1 MSDAAASFDFKGKTI
16 IVTGSTG
23 GIGQDIVRYFHKNGA
38 NVVVTGRSAD
48 AGNAIAN
55 DLGARAIFQQLD
67 VTQDDQID
75 ACIDAAI
82 TAFGAVHYHVN
93 NACVYGDPGIATT
106 RAQWHAS
113 IDVNLI
119 SGRIFVQKVAP
130 HIKAAGG
137 GVIVNLSSTSGKM
150 GRAGSLLYPAAKAAI
165 LNATMNEA
173 VTLAPD
179 GIRVL
184 AVTPAWTWSPSIE
197 KATGTLET
205 ADRIGAT
212 FHPLGRIGRGEEV
225 ASAVAFACSDAAS
238 FMTGVDI
245 PVDGG
250 YTVIGP
256 DQGKDPRIWLKELAD
271 KPA

>member
-1 MSDAAASFDFKGKTI
+1 MSASASFNFSGKTV

-23 GIGQDIVRYFHKNGA
+23 GIGQDIVRYFHAQSA
-38 NVVVTGRSAD
+38 NVVVTGRSAKE
-48 AGNAIAN
+48 GQAIAD
-55 DLGARAIFQQLD
+55 DLGERAIFQPLD

-75 ACIDAAI
+75 ACIKAALD
-82 TAFGAVHYHVN
+82 AFGAIHFHVN
-93 NACVYGDPGIATT
+93 NACMYGDPGIATT
-106 RAQWHAS
+106 REQWHTS
-113 IDVNLI
+113 LDVNLI
-119 SGRIFVQKVAP
+119 SGRIFVSKVAP
-130 HIKAAGG
+130 YIKAAGG

-179 GIRVL
+179 NIRVL

-197 KATGTLET
+197 KATGSLET

-212 FHPLGRIGRGEEV
+212 FHPLGRIGRGSEV

-271 KPA
+271 KNT

>member
-1 MSDAAASFDFKGKTI
+1 MDAPATFDFSGKTI

-23 GIGQDIVRYFHKNGA
+23 GIGQDIVRYFHRFGA
-38 NVVVTGRSAD
+38 NVVVTGRNAE
-48 AGNAIAN
+48 AGKAIAA
-55 DLGARAIFQQLD
+55 DLGERAIFQQLD

-82 TAFGAVHYHVN
+82 AGFGSIHYHVN
-93 NACVYGDPGIATT
+93 NACLYGDPGLATT
-106 RAQWHAS
+106 REEWHNS
-113 IDVNLI
+113 VDVNLI

-179 GIRVL
+179 NIRVL

-197 KATGTLET
+197 KATGTIET

-212 FHPLGRIGRGEEV
+212 FHPLGRIGRGAEV

-256 DQGKDPRIWLKELAD
+256 DQGKDPRIWLRELAGD
-271 KPA
+271 GG